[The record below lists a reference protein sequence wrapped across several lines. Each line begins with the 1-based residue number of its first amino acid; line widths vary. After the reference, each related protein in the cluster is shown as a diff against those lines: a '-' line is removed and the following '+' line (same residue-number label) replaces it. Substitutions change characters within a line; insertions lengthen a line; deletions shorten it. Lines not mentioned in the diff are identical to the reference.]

1 MKKLKENRFNK
12 LPSFFKK
19 KSREQYLHFSF
30 KFVKCFL
37 CIHFWLQFWV
47 IFYTIN
53 MQSKLV
59 STFKIPRLRF
69 FSTHSQT
76 PLGKTPDKPVIVH
89 IHPEWSIYI
98 YNAISRRCIRF
109 KIFIISETGQHVD
122 KCPHGPSF
130 QRMSPF
136 ILRICIL
143 AQPWVG
149 TVHDTAKYN
158 SVPRVPD
165 FSSFAPESSLVSSL
179 LPPSDVHFEDTLFT
193 GINTRFA
200 FTIFI
205 YQTEKYFT
213 RKERY

>member
-1 MKKLKENRFNK
+1 
-12 LPSFFKK
+12 
-19 KSREQYLHFSF
+19 
-30 KFVKCFL
+30 
-37 CIHFWLQFWV
+37 
-47 IFYTIN
+47 

-59 STFKIPRLRF
+59 SNFKIPKSRF

-76 PLGKTPDKPVIVH
+76 PLGKTPDKPAIVH

-98 YNAISRRCIRF
+98 YNAITRQCIRF

-136 ILRICIL
+136 ILWICIP
-143 AQPWVG
+143 AQPWVR

-158 SVPRVPD
+158 SVSPVPD
-165 FSSFAPESSLVSSL
+165 FSFAPESSLVSSL
-179 LPPSDVHFEDTLFT
+179 LPPSDVHFEDMLFP
-193 GINTRFA
+193 GINTRLA

-213 RKERY
+213 RKEWY